1 MKKNKINMED
11 YTYEIGALITSI
23 IFLIIYTIL

>member
-11 YTYEIGALITSI
+11 YAYEIGALITSI